1 MNIIITSL
9 GTEFF
14 SRCSFE
20 CRRRRRQ
27 RRRQQRRQ
35 QRRWL
40 INRFTFFG
48 AKNELFR
55 FSDDLTEIVKNDSKG
70 SFEKKVDFEQQNKL
84 MLLYFL

>member
-20 CRRRRRQ
+20 CRR